1 MNTIDILVYSVL
13 GIVAAFP
20 VIRSAVTMATAYIK
34 ARSPSAPSAPDGP
47 TSEENWTQRWS
58 VLLIDLVGELEA
70 MDDKAAAS
78 LCREL
83 IWLIIGGEK
92 QGSKK

>member
-1 MNTIDILVYSVL
+1 MNTIDIAVYSAL
-13 GIVAAFP
+13 GIAAAYP
-20 VIRSAVTMATAYIK
+20 AIRSAVSKAAAYIK
-34 ARSPSAPSAPDGP
+34 APSPSGPDGP
-47 TSEENWTQRWS
+47 TSSENWTQRWS
-58 VLLIDLVGELEA
+58 VLLIDLVDELEA

-92 QGSKK
+92 QGTKK